1 MNAECMIV
9 RATMVRLT
17 IVKQELASRAL
28 IFAAVFASWTVGFS
42 ASAQDFPSGSRSP
55 SVTMQPPEIA
65 SIYRGHPGSV
75 QLQFRI
81 ASGFHINSNQPRQE
95 YLKKTELKLDAP
107 TDIAIEKVIYP
118 DGEDRSF
125 PFAPDEKINVY
136 SGDFPIKVVVRPLK
150 TVIAT
155 KYAVHGKLYYQACDN
170 AACYPPKQLPV
181 SFEIKVLKSAT
192 GHKKKTPPQSQH
204 AHS

>member
-1 MNAECMIV
+1 VNA
-9 RATMVRLT
+9 
-17 IVKQELASRAL
+17 AL
-28 IFAAVFASWTVGFS
+28 IFGMRFSRKKAPRVLIFAGIFASAVIGLSALGFS
-42 ASAQDFPSGSRSP
+42 AGAQDFPSGSRAP
-55 SVTMQPPEIA
+55 SITMQPPEIT
-65 SIYRGHPGSV
+65 SIHRGHPGSG

-81 ASGFHINSNQPRQE
+81 ASGFHINSHQPKQE

-136 SGDFPIKVVVRPLK
+136 SGDFPIEVVLRPLK
-150 TVIAT
+150 SVVAT

-181 SFEIKVLKSAT
+181 SFEIKVLKSANE
-192 GHKKKTPPQSQH
+192 HKKRIPPQSPH
-204 AHS
+204 THT